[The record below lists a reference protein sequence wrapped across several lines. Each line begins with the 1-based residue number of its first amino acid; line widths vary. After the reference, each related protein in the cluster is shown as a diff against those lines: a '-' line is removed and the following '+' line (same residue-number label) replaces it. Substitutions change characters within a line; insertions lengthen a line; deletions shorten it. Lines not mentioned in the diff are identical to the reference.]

1 MTHSSEAKPK
11 IYTKAVVLIF
21 SILLSTI
28 FGAVLFAQNMKEAG
42 KKMEIYNILFFS
54 IFWNTLLIKMLG
66 KIIPNSLMVYGI
78 ANVLG
83 GLLLI
88 FPFWNYYLKEVVDY
102 DRRKLWGPII
112 VFIVLVGGL
121 TAFILLYHHKK

>member
-42 KKMEIYNILFFS
+42 KKMEIYNI
-54 IFWNTLLIKMLG
+54 G
-66 KIIPNSLMVYGI
+66 Q
-78 ANVLG
+78 AN
-83 GLLLI
+83 
-88 FPFWNYYLKEVVDY
+88 
-102 DRRKLWGPII
+102 
-112 VFIVLVGGL
+112 
-121 TAFILLYHHKK
+121 